1 MRSRIVRYSILLASV
16 VVVTA
21 ANAQRPP
28 PRVGDA
34 VYAATFVAQ
43 TVPAFIELFAP
54 TSVAITMRNSG
65 TVAWSRAEGDVFL
78 ATQEPQ
84 DNYFWCIQDNPHG
97 MYSGNRVL
105 LPHDVAPGE
114 DVTFAFIVK
123 PLACGFAATSPFR
136 FRMLSQTY
144 GTFGEE
150 TPDPG
155 TQLSTAAE
163 FVSQQAPRR
172 APTGA
177 RIPVSVVFRNTTL
190 TMWHQGEGY
199 ALVPAGTS
207 DFGVSSVALAQDTA
221 PGALAAFAFDVT
233 MPPTAATY
241 DFQWRMTL
249 GAKAFGQLSPATP
262 IEVVAV
268 SVPNFQGL
276 WWAAPAGSEAG
287 WGLNVAHQD
296 DTIFATWFTYDAAG
310 DPLWL
315 SVIADRT
322 LAGTYTGPLVQS
334 TGPAFDVPVFTPNRV
349 RSRTIGTA
357 TLAFAADGSGTFTYA
372 IGSVTRT
379 KTIVREVFGPLP
391 VCTFDL
397 ESDLTLAYN
406 YQDLWWAAPA
416 GSQAGWGMN
425 LTHQGDTI
433 FGTWF
438 TYDRDGSPL
447 WLAFTTPKTDASA
460 YRGTLYRTTGPSFD
474 TVPFL
479 PARVTATP
487 VGTASVT
494 FTSGNAA
501 TFAWSIE
508 GVTRSTPIT
517 RQIFAAPGTI
527 CQ

>member
-1 MRSRIVRYSILLASV
+1 MRSRIVRCSILLASV

-21 ANAQRPP
+21 ADAQRPP
-28 PRVGDA
+28 PRAGDA

-43 TVPAFIELFAP
+43 KVPEFIELFAP

-65 TVAWSRAEGDVFL
+65 TVVWSRAEGDVFL

-114 DVTFAFIVK
+114 DVTFAFTVK

-144 GTFGEE
+144 GSFGEE

-155 TQLSTAAE
+155 TQVSTAAE

-177 RIPVSVVFRNTTL
+177 RIPVTLVFRNVTL
-190 TMWHQGEGY
+190 TTWHPGEGY

-207 DFGVSSVALAQDTA
+207 DFGVSSVALAQDTV
-221 PGALAAFAFDVT
+221 PGALATFAFDVT
-233 MPPTAATY
+233 MPQTAATY

-262 IEVVAV
+262 IEAVAV

-315 SVIADRT
+315 SVIAERT
-322 LAGTYTGPLVQS
+322 RAGTYTGPLVQS
-334 TGPAFDVPVFTPNRV
+334 TGPAFDVPVFTPSLV

-357 TLAFAADGSGTFTYA
+357 TLAFAADGTGTFTYA

-379 KTIVREVFGPLP
+379 KTMFAR
-391 VCTFDL
+391 
-397 ESDLTLAYN
+397 SLA
-406 YQDLWWAAPA
+406 
-416 GSQAGWGMN
+416 
-425 LTHQGDTI
+425 
-433 FGTWF
+433 
-438 TYDRDGSPL
+438 RC
-447 WLAFTTPKTDASA
+447 
-460 YRGTLYRTTGPSFD
+460 
-474 TVPFL
+474 PF
-479 PARVTATP
+479 AR
-487 VGTASVT
+487 
-494 FTSGNAA
+494 
-501 TFAWSIE
+501 SISKP
-508 GVTRSTPIT
+508 T
-517 RQIFAAPGTI
+517 
-527 CQ
+527 